1 MRFVAMKK
9 LHAILLV
16 LGLVF
21 LTYLVSTIGVGELW
35 RELTSL
41 GWGLISLILIEGVAD
56 LVHTMG
62 WRRCLSGPH
71 RSLPLVVLFC
81 IRMAG
86 FAINYLTPT
95 ASLGGEVT
103 KAALLASNY
112 RGPEAAS
119 GVLIGK
125 LCFAFAH
132 LLFVVVGSIAI
143 LWHIKLPRALW
154 VGMLMGSALLAG
166 GMVAF
171 LLIQKYGRLGVVV
184 RWLVAHKLGG
194 RPLQRAARDITEV
207 DEALKLFYR
216 QRPWDLPLGVCWHLL
231 GYMAGIFQTWFFFHL
246 LNQDASFVVAASAW
260 VLSLWFDL
268 LTFAIPL
275 RLGTLEGSRIVAF
288 KAVGSDALLGM
299 TYGVALRLAELFWA
313 GFGLLSYGLLSR
325 GGRLRDA

>member
-1 MRFVAMKK
+1 MKK

-41 GWGLISLILIEGVAD
+41 GWGLIPLILIEGVAD

-103 KAALLASNY
+103 KAALLASNH

-132 LLFVVVGSIAI
+132 LLFVVVGSMTIV
-143 LWHIKLPRALW
+143 WRIKLPRALW
-154 VGMLMGSALLAG
+154 VGMLISSALLAG

-171 LLIQKYGRLGVVV
+171 LLIQKYGKLGVVV

-216 QRPWDLPLGVCWHLL
+216 KRPWDLPVGVCWHLL
-231 GYMAGIFQTWFFFHL
+231 GYMVGIFQTWFFFYL
-246 LNQDASFVVAASAW
+246 LNQDASFVVAAGAW

-288 KAVGSDALLGM
+288 KAVGSDALSGM
-299 TYGVALRLAELFWA
+299 TYGVALRLAELVWA
-313 GFGLLSYGLLSR
+313 GFGLVSYGLLSR
-325 GGRLRDA
+325 RGHLRDA

>member
-1 MRFVAMKK
+1 MKK
-9 LHAILLV
+9 LHGILLV

-41 GWGLISLILIEGVAD
+41 GWGLIPLILIEGLAD
-56 LVHTMG
+56 LIHTMG

-71 RSLPLVVLFC
+71 QSLPLVVLFC

-103 KAALLASNY
+103 KAALLASNH

-125 LCFAFAH
+125 ICFAFAH
-132 LLFVVVGSIAI
+132 LLFVAVGSMTI
-143 LWHIKLPRALW
+143 LWHVKLPRALW
-154 VGMLMGSALLAG
+154 VGMLISSALLAG

-171 LLIQKYGRLGVVV
+171 LLIQKYGKLGMVV

-194 RPLQRAARDITEV
+194 RLLQRAARDITEV

-216 QRPWDLPLGVCWHLL
+216 TRPWDLPLGVCWHLL
-231 GYMAGIFQTWFFFHL
+231 GYMVGIVQTWFFFYL
-246 LNQDASFVVAASAW
+246 LKQDAAFVVAAAAW
-260 VLSLWFDL
+260 VLSLWLDL

-275 RLGTLEGSRIVAF
+275 RLGALEGGRIVAF

-299 TYGVALRLAELFWA
+299 TYGVAIRLAELFWA
-313 GFGLLSYGLLSR
+313 GFGLVSYGLLSR
-325 GGRLRDA
+325 GGHLRDA

>member
-1 MRFVAMKK
+1 MKK
-9 LHAILLV
+9 LHAVLLV
-16 LGLVF
+16 LGVVF
-21 LTYLVSTIGVGELW
+21 LTYLVWTIGVGELW
-35 RELTSL
+35 HQLTSL
-41 GWGLISLILIEGVAD
+41 GWGLIPLILIEGVAD
-56 LVHTMG
+56 LAHTVG

-103 KAALLASNY
+103 KAALLASNHT
-112 RGPEAAS
+112 GPEAAS

-132 LLFVVVGSIAI
+132 LLFVVVGSMTI

-154 VGMLMGSALLAG
+154 VGMVISSALLAG

-171 LLIQKYGRLGVVV
+171 LLIQKYGKLGVVV
-184 RWLVAHKLGG
+184 RWLVARKLGG
-194 RPLQRAARDITEV
+194 GLLQRATQNITEV

-216 QRPWDLPLGVCWHLL
+216 ERPWDLPLGVCWHLL
-231 GYMAGIFQTWFFFHL
+231 GNSVGIFQTWFFFHL
-246 LNQDASFVVAASAW
+246 LNEDASLAVAAGAW

-268 LTFAIPL
+268 VAFAVPL
-275 RLGTLEGSRIVAF
+275 NLGTLEGSRIVAF
-288 KAVGSDALLGM
+288 KAVGYDALLGM
-299 TYGVALRLAELFWA
+299 TYGVALRLSELFWA
-313 GFGLLSYGLLSR
+313 GFGLVSHGLLSR
-325 GGRLRDA
+325 TGHLRDAG